1 VTRALA
7 VTIFFVGRV
16 FAVRKMVYGRK
27 NRYAGCST
35 RYARHSIA
43 WVLLCA
49 TVCVSQALWGQVPPR
64 ISSQTI
70 KSQRAE
76 SVRQLLPMPNL
87 IWRSRQN
94 AVDTLKAVGLNQGNV
109 VDDGQDTSVVIEQ
122 SVAPGTQVAAGSMIG
137 YTLRRP
143 KFVLT
148 PSEFRPGVGKTVHFD
163 AELVPPLTSP
173 ERIVRIYIFTFSQ
186 TQSSEQGETSQ
197 SHRETKP
204 STDYTFERPGNYL
217 VVVSA
222 SLNGINLA
230 SDPVEIQVQN
240 PISATTPTST
250 PTPRNHHPTPTPT
263 RTRGPEP
270 IASPSIPAESH
281 INWTAVL
288 KAVLLLAVVLST
300 LAVAR
305 RYYKRKNARI
315 AATKVK
321 VSTGNRQVHAKI
333 LQPQSLKSKSLTRV
347 RWVRGPL
354 FSTMSPQ
361 EKIVKKKGAAHG

>member
-1 VTRALA
+1 MTRALV
-7 VTIFFVGRV
+7 VTIFFAGRV
-16 FAVRKMVYGRK
+16 FAVRKMIYGRK
-27 NRYAGCST
+27 NRYAGCRT
-35 RYARHSIA
+35 RYARYSVA

-64 ISSQTI
+64 INSQTI
-70 KSQRAE
+70 QSRRAE

-94 AVDTLKAVGLNQGNV
+94 AADTLKAVGLNQGNV

-148 PSEFRPGVGKTVHFD
+148 PSEFRPGAGKTVHFD

-173 ERIVRIYIFTFSQ
+173 ERIVRLYIFTFSQ

-197 SHRETKP
+197 SHQETKP
-204 STDYTFERPGNYL
+204 STDYTFERPGNYF

-222 SLNGINLA
+222 SLNGINLT

-240 PISATTPTST
+240 PVAATTPT
-250 PTPRNHHPTPTPT
+250 PTPRNHIPTPTPT
-263 RTRGPEP
+263 RPRGPEP

-288 KAVLLLAVVLST
+288 KAALLLAVVLST

-315 AATKVK
+315 GAPKVK
-321 VSTGNRQVHAKI
+321 VSIGNRQVHAKI

-361 EKIVKKKGAAHG
+361 DKIVKKKGAAHG